1 MRRINE
7 FGESTPIQISIAAN
21 AMDFISHP
29 SFQYLSVVV
38 WYNKILPDTPN
49 LFILT
54 SVLFPFLAPWILHYR
69 DKKPSTIENSVK
81 KTEKKVEKEEQEEEQ
96 AASDNEE
103 EEEML
108 EMIDENDTIK
118 DTFNK

>member
-21 AMDFISHP
+21 AMDFIAHP

-49 LFILT
+49 LYILT
-54 SVLFPFLAPWILHYR
+54 SVFVPFLAPWILHYR
-69 DKKPSTIENSVK
+69 DKKPSTFENSVK
-81 KTEKKVEKEEQEEEQ
+81 KTEKKVVKEEEE
-96 AASDNEE
+96 AASYNEE
-103 EEEML
+103 EEVL
-108 EMIDENDTIK
+108 EMMDENDTIK